1 MPTLVVIAY
10 GDETS
15 AATAGEQAQRLAR
28 YLEIGSDAIAVA
40 RRDGHGRFHLTTNHR
55 PAAGEVSW
63 GIVWMLVF
71 ALLFDRPSPDRRHET
86 DAGTDDGI
94 DAGSHPG
101 TGGRSDDSTDDG
113 TAPLLGM
120 IAGSGVDEAFR
131 VRVRDRLTPG
141 TSALFLALGVARPD
155 RAVEMLGQYG
165 GELLQTTM
173 TPAGLAALR
182 EALHGRPDRLAG
194 TVSAGRVRAPGSG

>member
-28 YLEIGSDAIAVA
+28 YLEIGPDAIAVA

-71 ALLFDRPSPDRRHET
+71 TLLFDRPSPDRRHET
-86 DAGTDDGI
+86 DAGI

-101 TGGRSDDSTDDG
+101 TGGRSDDSADDG

-141 TSALFLALGVARPD
+141 TSALFLALGVAPPD

-165 GELLQTTM
+165 GEPLQTTW

-182 EALHGRPDRLAG
+182 EALHGRRDRLAD
-194 TVSAGRVRAPGSG
+194 TVSAGRARAPGSG

>member
-28 YLEIGSDAIAVA
+28 HLEIGPDAIAVA

-71 ALLFDRPSPDRRHET
+71 ALLFDRPSSDRRHET
-86 DAGTDDGI
+86 DAGI
-94 DAGSHPG
+94 DAGTGIGGG
-101 TGGRSDDSTDDG
+101 TDGG

-141 TSALFLALGVARPD
+141 TSALFLALGAARPD

-194 TVSAGRVRAPGSG
+194 TVSAGRARAPGSG